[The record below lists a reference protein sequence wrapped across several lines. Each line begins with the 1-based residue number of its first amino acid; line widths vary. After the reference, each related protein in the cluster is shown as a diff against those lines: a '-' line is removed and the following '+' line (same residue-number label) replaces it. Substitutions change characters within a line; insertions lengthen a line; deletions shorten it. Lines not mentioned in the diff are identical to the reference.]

1 MMISNDWQTIAT
13 IIACGVVTLM
23 VRASF
28 VIWHTKLSVPP
39 WFTRS
44 LKFVAAAVLP
54 ALVMPEVLFR
64 GAAEGDFV
72 NYYRII
78 AAVFALV
85 VAWRTRHLLATLVVG
100 MTALWVLQW
109 LKPF

>member
-1 MMISNDWQTIAT
+1 MITNDWSTIAT
-13 IIACGVVTLM
+13 VIACGAVTLL

-28 VIWHTKLSVPP
+28 VIWHAKLTVPP

-64 GAAEGDFV
+64 GAASGDIL

-78 AAVFALV
+78 AATLALV

-100 MTALWVLQW
+100 MIALWVLQW

>member
-1 MMISNDWQTIAT
+1 MITNDWQTVAT
-13 IIACGVVTLM
+13 IVICGGVTLL

-28 VIWHTKLSVPP
+28 VIWHTKLAVPP

-64 GAAEGDFV
+64 GAAAGDVV

-78 AAVFALV
+78 AAAVALI

-100 MTALWVLQW
+100 MIVLWVLQW

>member
-1 MMISNDWQTIAT
+1 MTIVNDGLTIAT
-13 IIACGVVTLM
+13 IVACGVVTLL

-64 GAAEGDFV
+64 GAAAGDVV

-78 AAVFALV
+78 AAALALI
-85 VAWRTRHLLATLVVG
+85 VAWRSRHLLATLVVG
-100 MTALWVLQW
+100 MIALWVLQW

>member
-1 MMISNDWQTIAT
+1 MTITHDWITIAT
-13 IIACGVVTLM
+13 IIACGVVTLLA
-23 VRASF
+23 RASF
-28 VIWHTKLSVPP
+28 VIWHSKLIVPH

-64 GAAEGDFV
+64 GAMPGDVV

-78 AAVFALV
+78 AAILALV
-85 VAWRTRHLLATLVVG
+85 IAWRTRNLFATLIAG
-100 MTALWVLQW
+100 MAVLWFLQW

>member
-1 MMISNDWQTIAT
+1 MTITNDGVTVLTIL
-13 IIACGVVTLM
+13 ACGVATLLL
-23 VRASF
+23 RASF
-28 VIWHTKLSVPP
+28 VIWHARLSVPH

-64 GAAEGDFV
+64 GTPPGDIV

-78 AAVFALV
+78 AAMLALL
-85 VAWRTRHLLATLVVG
+85 VAWRTRHLFATLTAG
-100 MTALWVLQW
+100 MIVLWLLQW
-109 LKPF
+109 LRPF